1 MITTNIKELREKAGL
16 SQRALS
22 IQSGVSQPRISQYE
36 SGKEVPTPETCL
48 KLSCVLGC
56 QWHDVIT
63 VTE

>member
-36 SGKEVPTPETCL
+36 AGKEVPTPETCL
-48 KLSCVLGC
+48 KLSGVLGC